1 MRSEIDREKGV
12 WTVPASW
19 IKTARE
25 HRVPLSDRALENLD
39 AARKPGVGE
48 SPIVFVSGHG
58 KPMDT
63 TRMSRLL

>member
-39 AARKPGVGE
+39 AAREPGEGE
-48 SPIVFVSGHG
+48 SPIVFVSAHG

-63 TRMSRLL
+63 PRMSRLL